1 MLDAPTFPIVLVSNG
16 IHHIVPTKL
25 LTVEK
30 LVDWRL
36 GLALHHL
43 NQARALWSEADLDYM
58 LVKNP
63 DPEFSQII
71 SENLNK
77 LQTSTRLLIQKRAN
91 KATGLK
97 SSIDCTHMLPDETFG
112 TKYTF
117 KGAMVA
123 QVRPDLPREENF
135 ELPATPTA
143 PTLSTPAPALPSLPA
158 EASTST
164 TTGADSGTTADN
176 PIIFS
181 SDSEVGSTPVP
192 TSQPIKSSKVVKVT
206 SGYNKGKVTGKV
218 RARRGEIRLSQGLQ
232 PTNTKKYKCTYPGC
246 TKAEA
251 RKNDLDDHIF
261 VVHKGGKYTC
271 PHCDS
276 SFLRKRTKVS
286 HIKVKHEGQKKCH
299 CKVEN
304 CSWSDNDY
312 GKLIGH
318 MFTVHQIGTELKC
331 LHCSKVFQNE
341 RSYEYHIIHAHEAK
355 QFQCSKCNRWF
366 KLKSRLEEHW
376 NRYHKD
382 DIPKFMC
389 HICGHSFS
397 DQKNMDVHVKKHS
410 KEDESKANI
419 LNSIDNALNN
429 PQDVPEENPQDVPE
443 ENPQDV
449 PEGQSQKPQDQP
461 GVFSEEYI
469 DSLVQLNPDF
479 EEESQ
484 NSEESTESTATDE

>member
-1 MLDAPTFPIVLVSNG
+1 M
-16 IHHIVPTKL
+16 
-25 LTVEK
+25 
-30 LVDWRL
+30 
-36 GLALHHL
+36 
-43 NQARALWSEADLDYM
+43 WSEADLDYM

-63 DPEFSQII
+63 DPEFSHII

-77 LQTSTRLLIQKRAN
+77 MHSSLRLLLQKSAD

-97 SSIDCTHMLPDETFG
+97 SSISCTHMLPDEIFT

-117 KGAMVA
+117 KGAMDT
-123 QVRPDLPREENF
+123 QVCPHLPSEHHF
-135 ELPATPTA
+135 ELPPSPAA
-143 PTLSTPAPALPSLPA
+143 PTLPTSAPPLPSLPA

-164 TTGADSGTTADN
+164 TTGTDCGTTADN

-181 SDSEVGSTPVP
+181 SDSELGTAPVP

-218 RARRGEIRLSQGLQ
+218 RARRGEIRLSQGLL

-251 RKNDLDDHIF
+251 RKNDIDDHIF
-261 VVHKGGKYTC
+261 VVHQRGKYTC

-286 HIKVKHEGQKKCH
+286 HIRTKHEGQKKCH

-318 MFTVHQIGTELKC
+318 LLTVHQIGTELKC

-355 QFQCSKCNRWF
+355 QFQCSKCKRWF
-366 KLKSRLEEHW
+366 KLKSRLQEHW
-376 NRYHKD
+376 NKYHKD

-397 DQKNMDVHVKKHS
+397 DQKNMDAHVKKHS

-419 LNSIDNALNN
+419 LNSIDNALNQSQSEDN
-429 PQDVPEENPQDVPE
+429 PQEEQSPE
-443 ENPQDV
+443 
-449 PEGQSQKPQDQP
+449 KPQDQP
-461 GVFSEEYI
+461 TASGETPQPSVFSEEYI

-484 NSEESTESTATDE
+484 NSEESTATDE

>member
-1 MLDAPTFPIVLVSNG
+1 MLDAPTFPIVIVSNG

-43 NQARALWSEADLDYM
+43 NQARALWSQADLDYM

-77 LQTSTRLLIQKRAN
+77 MQSSTRLLLQESADR
-91 KATGLK
+91 ATGLK

-117 KGAMVA
+117 KGTMDT
-123 QVRPDLPREENF
+123 QVCPDLPSEHHF
-135 ELPATPTA
+135 EMPPTPAA
-143 PTLSTPAPALPSLPA
+143 PTLPTSAPPLPSLPA

-164 TTGADSGTTADN
+164 TTGTDCGTTADN

-181 SDSEVGSTPVP
+181 SDSELGTTPVP

-218 RARRGEIRLSQGLQ
+218 RARRGEIQLSQGLQ

-251 RKNDLDDHIF
+251 RKNDIDDHIF

-276 SFLRKRTKVS
+276 SFVRKRTKVS
-286 HIKVKHEGQKKCH
+286 HIKTKHEGKKKCH

-318 MFTVHQIGTELKC
+318 LFTVNQIGTELKV

-376 NRYHKD
+376 NKYHKD

-397 DQKNMDVHVKKHS
+397 DQKNMDAHVKKHS

-419 LNSIDNALNN
+419 LNSIDNALNQSQSEDN
-429 PQDVPEENPQDVPE
+429 PQEEQSPE
-443 ENPQDV
+443 
-449 PEGQSQKPQDQP
+449 KPQDQP
-461 GVFSEEYI
+461 TTSGEKPQPSVFSEEYI

-484 NSEESTESTATDE
+484 NSEESTATDE

>member
-1 MLDAPTFPIVLVSNG
+1 M
-16 IHHIVPTKL
+16 
-25 LTVEK
+25 
-30 LVDWRL
+30 
-36 GLALHHL
+36 
-43 NQARALWSEADLDYM
+43 WSEADLDYM

-77 LQTSTRLLIQKRAN
+77 LQSSTRLLIQKRAY

-123 QVRPDLPREENF
+123 QVCPDLPREENF
-135 ELPATPTA
+135 ELPATPAA
-143 PTLSTPAPALPSLPA
+143 PTVSTPAPALPSLPA

-164 TTGADSGTTADN
+164 TTGADRGTTADN
-176 PIIFS
+176 LIIFS

-192 TSQPIKSSKVVKVT
+192 TSQPIKSSKVVKVK
-206 SGYNKGKVTGKV
+206 SGYNKGKVTEKV

-232 PTNTKKYKCTYPGC
+232 PSNTKKYKCTSPGC

-299 CKVEN
+299 CKVQN

-341 RSYEYHIIHAHEAK
+341 KVMNITSYMHMK
-355 QFQCSKCNRWF
+355 QS
-366 KLKSRLEEHW
+366 
-376 NRYHKD
+376 
-382 DIPKFMC
+382 
-389 HICGHSFS
+389 SF
-397 DQKNMDVHVKKHS
+397 NV
-410 KEDESKANI
+410 
-419 LNSIDNALNN
+419 
-429 PQDVPEENPQDVPE
+429 
-443 ENPQDV
+443 
-449 PEGQSQKPQDQP
+449 QS
-461 GVFSEEYI
+461 
-469 DSLVQLNPDF
+469 
-479 EEESQ
+479 
-484 NSEESTESTATDE
+484 ATDGLN